1 MTHDLSRR
9 SCAEHDHGH
18 GGFSLLELLVVI
30 VIIGILVGMTTIS
43 VGVLGGDR
51 ELRDEA
57 DRFTD
62 VLASAHEMAELEGR
76 DYGFRLQPSG
86 YEILRFEGREQR
98 WTAGIGDRDFEAHEL
113 PDGVVP
119 ELEIEGRRVL
129 LRVSDAPEERAP
141 QILLFASGDVTP
153 YRLTL
158 RRTGGDSLLIEGE
171 ADGTMKIRA
180 DDTNEARR

>member
-1 MTHDLSRR
+1 MTYHASRCR
-9 SCAEHDHGH
+9 RLTQGPA
-18 GGFSLLELLVVI
+18 GFSLLELLVVI
-30 VIIGILVGMTTIS
+30 VIIGILVGMTTIA

-76 DYGFRLQPSG
+76 DYGFWLQPSG
-86 YEILRFEGREQR
+86 YEVLRFDGREQR
-98 WTAGIGDRDFEAHEL
+98 WIAYAGDRDFEPHDL
-113 PDGVVP
+113 PDGVVI

-129 LRVSDAPEERAP
+129 LRVNDDPKEREP
-141 QILLFASGDVTP
+141 QLVLFAGGDVTP

-158 RRTGGDSLLIEGE
+158 RRSGGDTLLIEGA
-171 ADGTMKIRA
+171 ADGTMKIIA
-180 DDTNEARR
+180 GDPDVARR